1 MSIKVFLTSI
11 ASKSFLV
18 RSIRTQSS
26 FSLSLSLPFLLASHT
41 SPLISSIR
49 HQGFFP
55 NPITWAPLLLFKK
68 CNTWGFIPMLFLH
81 ISPYFS
87 KEQLQI
93 KSFGASFYRNVVIA
107 EKWRTNK
114 IIITGRY
121 MLKTKSVQESSED
134 R

>member
-1 MSIKVFLTSI
+1 
-11 ASKSFLV
+11 
-18 RSIRTQSS
+18 
-26 FSLSLSLPFLLASHT
+26 
-41 SPLISSIR
+41 
-49 HQGFFP
+49 
-55 NPITWAPLLLFKK
+55 
-68 CNTWGFIPMLFLH
+68 MLFLH